1 MSTVSILNLEVAID
15 VTGVEWVPLVQG
27 GVTKRAQVSNIAST
41 ATGFVPTSRRVDAGD
56 GLSGG
61 GALTTD
67 ITINFAPNTQL
78 SFVTSQAAAD
88 GYVIAQD
95 SSGVARKVTFANS
108 MKAINT
114 LTASPALNLSADKFV
129 VYRAADGLTYSA
141 TASQISIAA
150 GNVPAGGTT
159 GQSLVKKSDA
169 DYDTEWS
176 TGGFLPQNANVFFG
190 GPTTG
195 AAQVPAFRLLVGADL
210 PNPGASSKGG
220 VYSYAAV
227 SNQFLTQIGT
237 DGSVV
242 SAQPSAANLSNGTTG
257 SGAVV
262 LATSPTL
269 VTPALGTPSAVVLT
283 NATGLPLTTGV
294 TGILPVP
301 NGGTGVASTTAY
313 ALLAGG
319 TTSTGALQSLSGVGT
334 SGQVLVSNGAGQLPT
349 WQTSTAAL
357 GQALTRV
364 DDTNVT
370 LTLGGAPTTALLSAT
385 SITAGWSGQL
395 SLTRGGTNA
404 SLTAS
409 LGGIVYSTA
418 TAMAILAGT
427 ATAGQHLQSGASAAP
442 SWTTATFPSTAAAGT
457 ILAAGTANTITATAT
472 PTLGVAGT
480 TLGTLAFAGNTSGAV
495 TIQPQAAAG
504 TYNFNLPTSAGTAGQ
519 PLLSGGGGGTAMSF
533 GTLGIAGGG
542 TAATSF
548 TAYAVVCGGTT
559 STGALQSVASVG
571 TSGQILT
578 SNGVG
583 ALPTFQSAT
592 SALGQA
598 LTRVDDT
605 NVTLTLGGA
614 PTTALLSATSLT
626 LGWSGQLS
634 LTRGGTNASLTAS
647 NGGIVYSTASAMA
660 ILSGTATA
668 GQILQSGSSAAPSWS
683 TATYPPTTTINQLLY
698 SSSANVVAG
707 LATANGGM
715 LNASSSGVPSMTV
728 SPTLG
733 VQQTTRGS
741 LILANT
747 AAGAF
752 AATIQSSNSATAAT
766 TITLPPDAG
775 TNGYVLSTNGSG
787 VTNWI
792 AVGGTGTVTSVA
804 ASFTGGLVSIG
815 GSPITAAGTLAFT
828 VAGTSGGIPYFSS
841 SSAWASSAALAA
853 NALMIGGG
861 AGAAPAT
868 TTTGTGVLTALGVNV
883 GSAGA
888 FVTFN
893 GALGTPASGTL
904 TNCTGLPVAGGG
916 TGLATL
922 TSNVVYKG
930 NGTSA
935 LATSSI
941 TDNGTTVTTTLPG
954 VSPNFASGYTTTAT
968 AAGTT
973 TLTVASTKFQFFTGS
988 TTQTVVLPVTSTLF
1002 TGLSYTVV
1010 NNSTGVV
1017 TVQSSG
1023 ANNVLVMGPQST
1035 ATFTCILT
1043 SGTTAASWS
1052 VTTLYANVPQNS
1064 QSAAYTTVLS
1074 DAGKHILHPTADN
1087 NARTFTID
1095 SNATV
1100 PYPIGTAI
1108 TFVNQ
1113 INTVT
1118 IAITSDTLVLAGT
1131 GSTGSR
1137 TLAANGIATA
1147 IKIASTTWIING
1159 TNLT

>member
-1 MSTVSILNLEVAID
+1 MANIDILSMEVALSLD
-15 VTGVEWVPLVQG
+15 GTEYVPIVQG
-27 GVTKRAQVSNIAST
+27 GTNKRVTTQLIGNT
-41 ATGFVPTSRRVDAGD
+41 ATGFVPDTREVNG
-56 GLSGG
+56 GTGISGG
-61 GALTTD
+61 GPLTGDLTL
-67 ITINFAPNTQL
+67 NFAPTKLNTLTTQL
-78 SFVTSQAAAD
+78 ASD
-88 GYVIAQD
+88 KYVIQEVSD
-95 SSGVARKVTFANS
+95 GSPRTISFANS
-108 MKAINT
+108 LKAINT
-114 LTASPALNLSADKFV
+114 LSASPPLNLTADKFV

-141 TASQISIAA
+141 TASQISLAA

-159 GQSLVKKSDA
+159 GQSLVKASDA

-176 TGGFLPQNANVFFG
+176 TGGFLDQPPGYFFG
-190 GPTTG
+190 GPASG
-195 AAQVPAFRLLVGADL
+195 PDAEPAFRALVGTDL
-210 PNPGASSKGG
+210 PDPGASSKGG
-220 VYSYAAV
+220 VKSYAAV

-237 DGSVV
+237 DGTVT
-242 SAQPSAANLSNGTTG
+242 SAQPSASNLSNGTTG

-262 LATSPTL
+262 LASSPTL
-269 VTPALGTPSAVVLT
+269 VTPALGTPSAIVLTNGTGLPLTTGVTGTLPIANGGTGITSFGTGVQTALGQNVTGTGGIVLASSPTLTTPALGTPSAAVLT

-294 TGILPVP
+294 TGNLPVTNLNSGTSASSTTFWRGDGTWATP
-301 NGGTGVASTTAY
+301 SGAAVSLTVGSTPITSGTTTRVLYDNAGTLGEYAISGTGNVAMTTSPSFTTPALGTPSAGVLTSCTGLPVSTGISGLGTGVATALAVNVGSAGAFVTFNGALGTPASGTLANCSGLSLTTGVTGTLPVGNGGTGATT
-313 ALLAGG
+313 
-319 TTSTGALQSLSGVGT
+319 
-334 SGQVLVSNGAGQLPT
+334 
-349 WQTSTAAL
+349 
-357 GQALTRV
+357 
-364 DDTNVT
+364 
-370 LTLGGAPTTALLSAT
+370 
-385 SITAGWSGQL
+385 
-395 SLTRGGTNA
+395 
-404 SLTAS
+404 
-409 LGGIVYSTA
+409 
-418 TAMAILAGT
+418 
-427 ATAGQHLQSGASAAP
+427 
-442 SWTTATFPSTAAAGT
+442 F
-457 ILAAGTANTITATAT
+457 TANGVL
-472 PTLGVAGT
+472 LG
-480 TLGTLAFAGNTSGAV
+480 N
-495 TIQPQAAAG
+495 
-504 TYNFNLPTSAGTAGQ
+504 
-519 PLLSGGGGGTAMSF
+519 
-533 GTLGIAGGG
+533 
-542 TAATSF
+542 
-548 TAYAVVCGGTT
+548 
-559 STGALQSVASVG
+559 
-571 TSGQILT
+571 
-578 SNGVG
+578 
-583 ALPTFQSAT
+583 
-592 SALGQA
+592 
-598 LTRVDDT
+598 
-605 NVTLTLGGA
+605 
-614 PTTALLSATSLT
+614 
-626 LGWSGQLS
+626 
-634 LTRGGTNASLTAS
+634 
-647 NGGIVYSTASAMA
+647 TASA
-660 ILSGTATA
+660 
-668 GQILQSGSSAAPSWS
+668 
-683 TATYPPTTTINQLLY
+683 
-698 SSSANVVAG
+698 V
-707 LATANGGM
+707 
-715 LNASSSGVPSMTV
+715 
-728 SPTLG
+728 
-733 VQQTTRGS
+733 
-741 LILANT
+741 
-747 AAGAF
+747 
-752 AATIQSSNSATAAT
+752 SATAAGT
-766 TITLPPDAG
+766 TGQVLAG
-775 TNGYVLSTNGSG
+775 VSASAPTFQGISAVLDNLGSTQGQILYRNASAWVPLNPGSAGEVLSTNGAGANPS
-787 VTNWI
+787 WI

-804 ASFTGGLVSIG
+804 QSFTGGLISVG
-815 GSPITAAGTLAFT
+815 GSPVTTSGTLALT

-841 SSAWASSAALAA
+841 ASTWASSAALTA
-853 NALMIGGG
+853 NALVIGGG
-861 AGAAPAT
+861 AGSAPAT
-868 TTTGTGVLTALGVNV
+868 TTTGTGVLTALGINV

-973 TLTVASTKFQFFTGS
+973 TLTVASTQFQFFTGS